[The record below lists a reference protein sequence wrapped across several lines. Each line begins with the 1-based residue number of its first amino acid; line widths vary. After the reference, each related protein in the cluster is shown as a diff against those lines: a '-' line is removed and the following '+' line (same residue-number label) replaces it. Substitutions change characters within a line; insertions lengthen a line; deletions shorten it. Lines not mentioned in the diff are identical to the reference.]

1 MNSQL
6 TNSHSPEPNAA
17 PRAVSYGVSCTV
29 PCIVGFALLIFLVN
43 VSAPAAQLDCPLSTT
58 ANPALALVESV
69 ILAAVSQ
76 ALQACLFDHQQYMQG
91 LVRMVAS
98 LWLLLLIVVAA
109 LLLASRLR
117 R

>member
-1 MNSQL
+1 MNSQF

-29 PCIVGFALLIFLVN
+29 PCIVGFVLLIFLAKVT
-43 VSAPAAQLDCPLSTT
+43 APAAQLGCPLCTT

-69 ILAAVSQ
+69 ILTAASQ
-76 ALQACLFDHQQYMQG
+76 VLQACLFDHQQFMQG
-91 LVRMVAS
+91 LVQMVAS
-98 LWLLLLIVVAA
+98 LWLLLLIIVAA
-109 LLLASRLR
+109 LLLAGRIR